1 MRKKYLVLGWLGQP
15 RQETGTTSPTNQR
28 KDPFHLYS
36 LSPHSPQFHQ
46 SAGATLLLCMGQIV
60 FVLFSALWTVVLY
73 THRKIAKLSHS
84 AVDRHCFDADP
95 DPEPNFHFDAIQ
107 IRIRIWTSIK
117 TMPILMRILPQVLH
131 IRIRIFLLFVIA
143 LPLYFVFYISH
154 QCQMCRMFSVFWTA
168 YWNFW
173 KKSVL

>member
-1 MRKKYLVLGWLGQP
+1 MYDEKKIFSTGLTRAAKAGNRNNKPNEPKEGPLSFVLF
-15 RQETGTTSPTNQR
+15 ES
-28 KDPFHLYS
+28 HL
-36 LSPHSPQFHQ
+36 PQFQQ
-46 SAGATLLLCMGQIV
+46 SSGAAPLLCMGQIA

-168 YWNFW
+168 Y
-173 KKSVL
+173 